1 MAWDG
6 QIGPPRGARHRVP
19 GAPDLSIRR
28 PPSRRC
34 LLASAAGW
42 AAVAATTLPV
52 RAALPEQPAAAA
64 APTAPDGPWPLAGDV
79 VGRLDHLV
87 TDGERTLID
96 IALERDL
103 GILGISALNPGV
115 DVWIPGRERLVT
127 LPTAQVLPEHE
138 RRGIIVNLAELRLY
152 HFPAADTV
160 PFVHTIGIG
169 REGFSTPLGTTTVTR
184 KQADPSWYP
193 TEATRA
199 DRPDLPSVVPAGP
212 DNPLGRHALYL
223 GFPTYLIHGTNKPYG
238 VGRRVSR
245 GCIRMYPH
253 AVATLFER
261 VPVGTP
267 VRIMNDPIKLGWS
280 AGELY
285 LEVHP
290 DLEQLDE
297 LEAHYSFTKKPP
309 PDIAP
314 RIIEKAGEARSRLAW
329 EVIELELANRRGV
342 PVRITRPA
350 VASVHQRHRSTI
362 PSDFMRV
369 Y

>member
-1 MAWDG
+1 MIQDG
-6 QIGPPRGARHRVP
+6 RDPRH
-19 GAPDLSIRR
+19 RR
-28 PPSRRC
+28 PPAGAGASIPSPGRRRV
-34 LLASAAGW
+34 LTGAAGL
-42 AAVAATTLPV
+42 AVAALARPLH
-52 RAALPEQPAAAA
+52 AALIEPAAGAA
-64 APTAPDGPWPLAGDV
+64 ARPGVPVPLTGDV
-79 VGRLDHLV
+79 TGSLDYLV

-103 GILGISALNPGV
+103 GILAISALNPGV
-115 DVWIPGRERLVT
+115 DVWVPGRERLVT

-138 RRGIIVNLAELRLY
+138 RRGIVVNLAELRLY
-152 HFPAADTV
+152 HFPAPDTV

-169 REGFSTPLGTTTVTR
+169 REGFATPLGTTTITR
-184 KQADPSWYP
+184 KQADPTWYP

-199 DRPDLPSVVPAGP
+199 DRPELGAVVPPGP

-245 GCIRMYPH
+245 GCIRMYPDV
-253 AVATLFER
+253 VATLFER

-267 VRIMNDPIKLGWS
+267 VRIMDDPIKLGWS

-290 DLEQLDE
+290 DREQFDE
-297 LEAHYSFTKKPP
+297 LEASYRFTRKPP
-309 PDIAP
+309 PDVAP
-314 RIIEKAGEARSRLAW
+314 RIVEKAGDARSRLAW
-329 EVIELELANRRGV
+329 DVIEMELVNRRGI
-342 PVRITRPA
+342 PVQITRPE
-350 VASVHQRHRSTI
+350 VASVGRRLRSTI
-362 PSDFMRV
+362 PGEFMSV